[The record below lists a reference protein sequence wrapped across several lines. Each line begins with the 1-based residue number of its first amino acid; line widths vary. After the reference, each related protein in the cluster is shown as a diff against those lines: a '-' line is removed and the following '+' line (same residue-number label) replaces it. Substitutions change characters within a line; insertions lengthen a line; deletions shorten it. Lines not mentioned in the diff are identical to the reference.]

1 MMYLSIDLQ
10 RVVKM
15 QLLRDH
21 LVELQ
26 DQSSLSRIEGLVTRL
41 KRIFLTSA
49 GDRHEVGR

>member
-10 RVVKM
+10 RGVKM
-15 QLLRDH
+15 QLQRDQ

-26 DQSSLSRIEGLVTRL
+26 GQNSLSRIEGLATRL

-49 GDRHEVGR
+49 